1 MKLNVRTLLNE
12 SLPFLLALMT
22 FMTILISARTLDEMR
37 RQREDAN
44 RPELYATKDI
54 GEFRIEMDST
64 GWVTA
69 SGMDSIPWMDASN
82 SAARCSYDLLYK
94 VGPLSDSLVFEFV
107 NVGRGPAID
116 IRLEWEYSDSAIQ
129 DHWMTYVGD
138 SIFPRWYLEEIEER
152 KGVWMWRRNRSGGC
166 GSIKASSEG
175 AQDYSFLLPADLN
188 PEALEVDLWE
198 VLIYVQ
204 LTQLHQRLMNKGW
217 EQGRVDAI
225 GLQST
230 HRLNIQYRSID
241 EAVFR
246 QQFDVMIE
254 TSFDW
259 GNKRYGG
266 SGPARFK
273 DPWFSVEVSIEPAG
287 KEEVDG

>member
-1 MKLNVRTLLNE
+1 
-12 SLPFLLALMT
+12 
-22 FMTILISARTLDEMR
+22 
-37 RQREDAN
+37 
-44 RPELYATKDI
+44 
-54 GEFRIEMDST
+54 
-64 GWVTA
+64 
-69 SGMDSIPWMDASN
+69 
-82 SAARCSYDLLYK
+82 
-94 VGPLSDSLVFEFV
+94 
-107 NVGRGPAID
+107 
-116 IRLEWEYSDSAIQ
+116 
-129 DHWMTYVGD
+129 MTYVGD

-152 KGVWMWRRNRSGGC
+152 KGVWMWRHNRSGGC

-259 GNKRYGG
+259 MSVRQSG
-266 SGPARFK
+266 SGPAEFN
-273 DPWFSVEVSIEPAG
+273 DPVFSVEVSIEPVG
-287 KEEVDG
+287 KEEIAG